1 MEVKKGQKEIEG
13 YIIPKDWQLVPLG
26 DFLKFKNGLN
36 KEKHYFGT
44 GTPIVNYMD
53 VYKNRGI
60 TENDILGTVTLSF
73 QEIKNYEVKKGD
85 ILFTRT
91 SETVEDIGVSS
102 VILTVAPNTVFS
114 GFVLRARPK
123 DDRLESNF
131 AKYCFS
137 TKNVRKEIISQST
150 YTTRAL
156 TNGRHLSKVKIALPS
171 TLKEQSAIATVLS
184 EIDSLITNLEKLI
197 AKKEAVKKGTIQ
209 ALLTGKK
216 RLPGFNGKWQK
227 KKIKSLFKFLSTANN
242 SRSELSD
249 EGEIG
254 YIHYGDIHTRWNEFL
269 DVSTESIPFIKK
281 YKIKDVPFLENG
293 DLLIA
298 DASEDYEGLC
308 ACIELKNV
316 NHREIVGGLH
326 TLLLRGNKN
335 EIADGFKGYLR
346 HLKGFKEA
354 VIRVANGISVYGIS
368 KKNLGE
374 IEIIIPDINE
384 QSSIAA
390 VITDMTTEIKL
401 LEEKLQKYKAIRQG
415 MMQNLLTGKIRLV

>member
-1 MEVKKGQKEIEG
+1 LFAGSGETKEEIGKCVANLISEEAYAGGDIVILSPFNADSLLLGYLLNSPPIVKQKSSKGQGDAVVHISAKGLKGVVISL
-13 YIIPKDWQLVPLG
+13 PK
-26 DFLKFKNGLN
+26 
-36 KEKHYFGT
+36 
-44 GTPIVNYMD
+44 
-53 VYKNRGI
+53 
-60 TENDILGTVTLSF
+60 
-73 QEIKNYEVKKGD
+73 
-85 ILFTRT
+85 
-91 SETVEDIGVSS
+91 
-102 VILTVAPNTVFS
+102 
-114 GFVLRARPK
+114 
-123 DDRLESNF
+123 
-131 AKYCFS
+131 
-137 TKNVRKEIISQST
+137 TKS
-150 YTTRAL
+150 
-156 TNGRHLSKVKIALPS
+156 
-171 TLKEQSAIATVLS
+171 EQSAIAAVLS
-184 EIDSLITNLEKLI
+184 ETDSLITSLEKLI
-197 AKKEAVKKGTIQ
+197 AKKEAIKKGTMQ

-216 RLPGFNGKWQK
+216 RLPGFNSKWQK
-227 KKIKSLFKFLSTANN
+227 KKIKRLFKFLSTANN

-254 YIHYGDIHTRWNEFL
+254 YIHYGDIHTKWSEFL

-326 TLLLRGNKN
+326 TLLLRGNKD
-335 EIADGFKGYLR
+335 EIADGFKGYLL

-354 VIRVANGISVYGIS
+354 VIRAATGISVYGVS

-374 IEIIIPDINE
+374 IEIIIPDTNE

-390 VITDMTTEIKL
+390 VISDMTTEIKQ
-401 LEEKLQKYKAIRQG
+401 LEEKLQKYKVIKQG